1 MKTVVTA
8 VAEDGTRTTSTFV
21 NDDDTA
27 IMYTLAKLSKGYVVT
42 LRRQNDAAPDIAG
55 RDLIP
60 NTGEFRAMETFL
72 R

>member
-42 LRRQNDAAPDIAG
+42 LRRQNDAAPDIEG
-55 RDLIP
+55 RDIVSSP
-60 NTGEFRAMETFL
+60 DSCREIATFL